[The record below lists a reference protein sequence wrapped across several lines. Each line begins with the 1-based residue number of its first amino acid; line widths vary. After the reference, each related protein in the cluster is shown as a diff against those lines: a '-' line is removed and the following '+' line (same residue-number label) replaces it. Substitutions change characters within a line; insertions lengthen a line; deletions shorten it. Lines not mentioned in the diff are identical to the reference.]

1 MSQETL
7 DRFRQTVLHLPA
19 LQEQLW
25 AVSDPDA
32 FLDLV
37 RQLGAE
43 QGYSFTAEDVKAA
56 LYVSRREWRERGE
69 LTTIKVKLDG
79 WIPIRVGRRGAQT
92 VVEWCYLGKR
102 RFSEPFFEQTVAA
115 CLWHPFNRFFRHQT
129 PIDALA
135 EHQESQPGL
144 PPTGFIFHMSRC
156 GSTLI
161 AQMLASL
168 PQAIVIAEAE
178 PIDAVLRAHFHDP
191 TVSDEQRLTWLQWVV
206 SALGCRRD
214 AREQHLFVKFDSWSV
229 MDLPLIRRAFPGV
242 PWLFVYRDPVEVM
255 VSHAKMRGSQ
265 MIPGVIEPALLGL
278 NAAEI
283 QHMSLDEYCA
293 RTLAR
298 ICGAAAQYGQDGEG
312 LFVNYRQLPEAV
324 WSSLLDFFGVA
335 HTTADIDRMR
345 HVAQFHAKSPSIPF
359 AGDTA
364 AKQRAATDDLRRL
377 NDQWVRPQYQR
388 LVELQVRQTQWL
400 RSRTARAASR

>member
-115 CLWHPFNRFFRHQT
+115 CL
-129 PIDALA
+129 
-135 EHQESQPGL
+135 
-144 PPTGFIFHMSRC
+144 
-156 GSTLI
+156 
-161 AQMLASL
+161 
-168 PQAIVIAEAE
+168 
-178 PIDAVLRAHFHDP
+178 
-191 TVSDEQRLTWLQWVV
+191 
-206 SALGCRRD
+206 
-214 AREQHLFVKFDSWSV
+214 
-229 MDLPLIRRAFPGV
+229 
-242 PWLFVYRDPVEVM
+242 
-255 VSHAKMRGSQ
+255 
-265 MIPGVIEPALLGL
+265 
-278 NAAEI
+278 
-283 QHMSLDEYCA
+283 
-293 RTLAR
+293 
-298 ICGAAAQYGQDGEG
+298 
-312 LFVNYRQLPEAV
+312 
-324 WSSLLDFFGVA
+324 
-335 HTTADIDRMR
+335 
-345 HVAQFHAKSPSIPF
+345 
-359 AGDTA
+359 
-364 AKQRAATDDLRRL
+364 
-377 NDQWVRPQYQR
+377 
-388 LVELQVRQTQWL
+388 
-400 RSRTARAASR
+400 